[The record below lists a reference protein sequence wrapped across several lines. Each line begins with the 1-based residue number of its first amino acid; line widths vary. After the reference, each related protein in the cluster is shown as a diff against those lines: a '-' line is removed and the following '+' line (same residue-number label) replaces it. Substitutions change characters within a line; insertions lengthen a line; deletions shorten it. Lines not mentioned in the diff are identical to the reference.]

1 MPLVPPR
8 LPLWVY
14 PAAFGA
20 AFLAARLVARPA
32 TSAVPA
38 DGAATDPAAAAAG
51 VAGGGAWAADGGLYD
66 PGGIGVL
73 PSVDPYTYAPL
84 PTDPAPAPAPA
95 PPPTAPAPAAATG
108 YRIRYAKGTYYRYTV
123 SGYGGTSPRIT
134 GRSTFKTDGF
144 SATCT
149 APKNCT
155 TQGGTGKIAL
165 VLLTSGS
172 RSGWFV
178 QAYDPG
184 VTLTRG

>member
-1 MPLVPPR
+1 MPLIPPR
-8 LPLWVY
+8 LPLWAY

-32 TSAVPA
+32 TAPVPA
-38 DGAATDPAAAAAG
+38 GEPATPSAAAAADG
-51 VAGGGAWAADGGLYD
+51 AVAGGGSGGFWGD
-66 PGGIGVL
+66 GGIGAL
-73 PSVDPYTYAPL
+73 PAVDPYTYAPL
-84 PTDPAPAPAPA
+84 PTPTDPV
-95 PPPTAPAPAAATG
+95 PPPPPSTPPPAASPTG
-108 YRIRYAKGTYYRYTV
+108 YKVTYAKGTYYRYTV
-123 SGYGGTSPRIT
+123 SGFGGSAPKIT
-134 GRSTFKTDGF
+134 GRSTFRTDGF
-144 SATCT
+144 SASCT

-184 VTLTRG
+184 VKLTRA